1 MLEKHSE
8 VTIRRIREMDD
19 LFSIVAIQQKVWGQ
33 DSLVYTSPH
42 LVKVHVE
49 MGALVL
55 GAFDP
60 GLGLIGFVYSFPGKR
75 EGREVHWSH
84 MLAVSPGARLKGTGK
99 LLKWRQREEI
109 LKSEMDLCYWTFD
122 PLQGINARL
131 NLVTLG
137 ARIDSYEVDTYGSL
151 NGYLDFGLPTDRFIA
166 RWDLDSAYVE
176 DHLNGKAKRV
186 SVQDEYIAPVLQIVE
201 EKGMLVPQTVDESPE
216 SELVGIQVPANI
228 NELRSDHKDVALQWR
243 ILTREAFN
251 TFLGRGYGVVDVLT
265 PGESELPHFV
275 YVLRRQ

>member
-1 MLEKHSE
+1 MEKHKDIE
-8 VTIRRIREMDD
+8 IRRISKMDD
-19 LFSIVAIQQKVWGQ
+19 FFGIVAIQQQVWGQ

-60 GLGLIGFVYSFPGKR
+60 GRGLIGFVYSFPGKR

-84 MLAVSPGARLKGTGK
+84 MLAVSPDARLNGIGK

-109 LKSEMDLCYWTFD
+109 LKSGIDRCYWTFD

-137 ARIDSYEVDTYGSL
+137 AAIDAYEIDTYGSQR
-151 NGYLDFGLPTDRFIA
+151 GYLDFGLPTDRFIA
-166 RWDLDSAYVE
+166 RWDLESGQVE
-176 DHLNGKAKRV
+176 DHLAGKGKRI
-186 SVQDEYIAPVLQIVE
+186 SVQDGYVAPALHIVE
-201 EKGMLVPQTVDESPE
+201 EKGIFVPQAVEESPK
-216 SELVGIQVPANI
+216 SDLIGIQVPVNI
-228 NELRSDHKDVALQWR
+228 NELRTDHQEVALRWR
-243 ILTREAFN
+243 ELTREAFN
-251 TFLGRGYGVVDVLT
+251 TFMARGYAAVDVLT
-265 PGESELPHFV
+265 PRESESPHFV
-275 YVLRRQ
+275 YVLRQE